1 MNFPAA
7 ELKAHLY
14 NLNSS
19 CRAEP
24 EAAKCTN
31 NFEFNKL
38 CSNLS
43 HSCKN
48 DVFPKLFFPGLNA
61 GTAATAKSTPC
72 TIK

>member
-7 ELKAHLY
+7 EQKAHLY

-19 CRAEP
+19 HSAES

-38 CSNLS
+38 GSNLS
-43 HSCKN
+43 HNCKN
-48 DVFPKLFFPGLNA
+48 DVFPKLFFPTLNVGIA
-61 GTAATAKSTPC
+61 VTAKSTPC